1 MPGYEFVS
9 SLLTSER
16 NRSSRPVLNR
26 AQACRLPHQYPASSP
41 ATSVTSTTGHATS
54 NFPEVQLLPNAS
66 AVSMSPPNSHA
77 DTGGNTVA
85 IVGVVGLAALMG
97 MVAATGVVATVA
109 INKEEN

>member
-16 NRSSRPVLNR
+16 NRSSRPVL
-26 AQACRLPHQYPASSP
+26 
-41 ATSVTSTTGHATS
+41 TSVTSTTGHATS